1 MISEREFRSPD
12 GQEAGIYV
20 MSVAARL
27 CKMHP
32 QTLRKYERAGLL
44 TPSRSGGHRLYSDR
58 DIARL
63 QMIKTLVED
72 GGLNLAG
79 VELALDIH
87 ASVTRLSERIAA
99 LPIEE
104 GLKSQLEH
112 ELEAILK
119 LLKL

>member
-1 MISEREFRSPD
+1 MIPEDGSRPSED
-12 GQEAGIYV
+12 AGIYV

-27 CKMHP
+27 CQMHP

-44 TPSRSGGHRLYSDR
+44 SPSRSAGHRLYSDR

-63 QMIKTLVED
+63 QLIRTLVEK

-79 VELALDIH
+79 VELTLQVHSGIC
-87 ASVTRLSERIAA
+87 RLAERIEA

-104 GLKSQLEH
+104 ELKSQFRQ
-112 ELEAILK
+112 ELQAILK
-119 LLKL
+119 LLMI

>member
-1 MISEREFRSPD
+1 MIPERDSRSSD
-12 GQEAGIYV
+12 DAGIYV

-27 CKMHP
+27 CQMHP

-44 TPSRSGGHRLYSDR
+44 SPSRNAGHRLYSDR

-63 QMIKTLVED
+63 QMIRTLVED

-79 VELALDIH
+79 VELALQVYSGI
-87 ASVTRLSERIAA
+87 SRLAERIET

-104 GLKSQLEH
+104 GLKSQFRQ
-112 ELEAILK
+112 ELQAILK
-119 LLKL
+119 LLRI